1 MQKQIKEIVN
11 ISEGKVIHLHPMWF
25 AFIKY
30 CEELR
35 FGEIQKLQIQD
46 GLPVHAEQVKTKV
59 KFS

>member
-1 MQKQIKEIVN
+1 MQKQLKVV
-11 ISEGKVIHLHPMWF
+11 SGDLEGKIIRLHPMWH

-30 CEELR
+30 CENLN

-46 GLPVHAEQVKTKV
+46 GLPVHAEQVKSKV